1 MSEDFLSNNLKSVN
15 ISQPTSIIDPKFTF
29 LDKFLE
35 KRLQRKIVK
44 GLIDQRL
51 IPPDAVK
58 TNTFTLKF
66 NELSNTQ
73 LDILSEAIHN
83 ELYKNDDSQKSL
95 PPQSIQSIPTTSLIP
110 TDFMGLLESEVFS
123 LSSEANSMNSSS
135 TREKLWEDFARWA
148 YFFIGLNFR
157 KQFQDHCRRLWLKIE
172 HAYQKL
178 NDQNNTFE
186 EQNISKIFQRNPQ
199 DKLYIAEETTKRVAH
214 GIDLK
219 GYLHIFNPQCFKNAF
234 GETLV
239 DFFDLTNPVAVK
251 EAQMVVNQYYDHT
264 RTHPSHQSKNF
275 AKDLSEHFCSFTD
288 SNNEPYTTANTVSNH
303 CREHLGCVQKLIKGL
318 QPLSNAVNDYF
329 NNTYPVLYA
338 KMKRLDLGPNIPKS
352 FRAFPTV
359 AINFNAICQFHRDL
373 KDHRNTLCVVC
384 PLGIFE
390 GGELTFPELRL
401 VVHVKQGYGVAFQ
414 SNLLIHGNLPITVG
428 IRHSVVFYIHN
439 TVIKQKQL
447 FKSLFAG
454 CEMNVNSDNNLDGSS
469 PKYLPPTLGSRNSSV
484 KPKIIGEHI

>member
-1 MSEDFLSNNLKSVN
+1 MSEDFLSNDLKSVN

-110 TDFMGLLESEVFS
+110 TEFMGLLESEVFS
-123 LSSEANSMNSSS
+123 LSSEANSMNFSS

-148 YFFIGLNFR
+148 YFFIGPNFR
-157 KQFQDHCRRLWLKIE
+157 KQFQDHCRHLWLKIE

-199 DKLYIAEETTKRVAH
+199 DKLYIAEETTK
-214 GIDLK
+214 G
-219 GYLHIFNPQCFKNAF
+219 
-234 GETLV
+234 
-239 DFFDLTNPVAVK
+239 
-251 EAQMVVNQYYDHT
+251 
-264 RTHPSHQSKNF
+264 
-275 AKDLSEHFCSFTD
+275 
-288 SNNEPYTTANTVSNH
+288 
-303 CREHLGCVQKLIKGL
+303 
-318 QPLSNAVNDYF
+318 
-329 NNTYPVLYA
+329 
-338 KMKRLDLGPNIPKS
+338 
-352 FRAFPTV
+352 
-359 AINFNAICQFHRDL
+359 
-373 KDHRNTLCVVC
+373 
-384 PLGIFE
+384 
-390 GGELTFPELRL
+390 
-401 VVHVKQGYGVAFQ
+401 
-414 SNLLIHGNLPITVG
+414 
-428 IRHSVVFYIHN
+428 
-439 TVIKQKQL
+439 
-447 FKSLFAG
+447 
-454 CEMNVNSDNNLDGSS
+454 
-469 PKYLPPTLGSRNSSV
+469 
-484 KPKIIGEHI
+484 